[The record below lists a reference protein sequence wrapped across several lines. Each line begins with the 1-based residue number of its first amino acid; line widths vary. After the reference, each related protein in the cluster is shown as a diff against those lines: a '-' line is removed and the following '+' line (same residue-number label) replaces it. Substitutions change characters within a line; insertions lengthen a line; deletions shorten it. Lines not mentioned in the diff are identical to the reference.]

1 MLGLVPNY
9 LLFVL
14 TITSQTINKVCLQ
27 HHIKYFFREF
37 NIIIFFTYIVI
48 AVLLKQLEKLEDAGK
63 LQNQSSS
70 SSKNVSAKDI
80 VSGVISAANRKI
92 IRSQNKVSSSSKKDS
107 VGSSEN
113 SKSNQKLDTI
123 DSNNHKVCII
133 ITPPY

>member
-1 MLGLVPNY
+1 M
-9 LLFVL
+9 
-14 TITSQTINKVCLQ
+14 
-27 HHIKYFFREF
+27 
-37 NIIIFFTYIVI
+37 
-48 AVLLKQLEKLEDAGK
+48 KQLEKLEDAGK

>member
-1 MLGLVPNY
+1 M
-9 LLFVL
+9 
-14 TITSQTINKVCLQ
+14 
-27 HHIKYFFREF
+27 
-37 NIIIFFTYIVI
+37 
-48 AVLLKQLEKLEDAGK
+48 EKLEDAGK
-63 LQNQSSS
+63 LQNQS

-123 DSNNHKVCII
+123 DSNNHKVCVLLLHLHINLFEFV
-133 ITPPY
+133 